1 VLVDQQEYVVTEPRP
16 ARKPAKST
24 PTSVRRPVA
33 SKARP
38 KDASPAWY
46 APTFVTLML
55 LGLLWIVIFYLSQG
69 RFPVG
74 SLGNWNLGV
83 GAALLIGGFLMTTNW
98 R

>member
-1 VLVDQQEYVVTEPRP
+1 MTEPSP
-16 ARKPAKST
+16 ARKPAKPT

-46 APTFVTLML
+46 APTFVSLML
-55 LGLLWIVIFYLSQG
+55 LGLLWIVVFYLSQG
-69 RFPVG
+69 RFPVA

-83 GAALLIGGFLMTTNW
+83 GAAFLIGGFLMTTNW